1 MNDWNTNMPKKK
13 PFVLR
18 LDPETL
24 KAVEKW
30 AADEF
35 RSINGQMEWLV
46 NKALKDAGRAPKQP
60 SQD

>member
-1 MNDWNTNMPKKK
+1 MPKKK

-24 KAVEKW
+24 KAIEKW

-35 RSINGQMEWLV
+35 RSTNGQLEWII
-46 NKALKDAGRAPKQP
+46 NKALKESGRNKTKRNPE
-60 SQD
+60 S

>member
-1 MNDWNTNMPKKK
+1 MPKKK

-24 KAVEKW
+24 SLIEKW

-35 RSINGQMEWLV
+35 RSTNGQLEWIIT
-46 NKALKDAGRAPKQP
+46 KALKDAGRAKKEKVQ
-60 SQD
+60 